1 MIEVLKLEG
10 KTEEEVL
17 SQIKKDETHYKIE
30 EIPGKLFKGKKYEI
44 TYITKDSVK
53 EYIKKFI
60 SNIGSAMNTTIN
72 VEIRELDNNYNVMLI
87 SENNP
92 ILIGKD
98 GRTLNSIQLLL
109 HQSLNSASGFNI
121 RINIDVAG
129 YKANREKRLEQQIKK
144 ISREVLSTKIE
155 AKLDPMNSYDRRL
168 VHNVVSNY
176 KNLESLSYGEEPLRY
191 IVISY
196 KED

>member
-1 MIEVLKLEG
+1 MIEVIKLEG
-10 KTEEEVL
+10 KTEEEIL
-17 SQIKKDETHYKIE
+17 NQINVEEVHYKIE
-30 EIPGKLFKGKKYEI
+30 EIPGKLFKGKKYELS
-44 TYITKDSVK
+44 YVK
-53 EYIKKFI
+53 KEDIKNYIKNYI
-60 SNIGSAMNTTIN
+60 SNVEKSMNTTIN
-72 VEIRELDNNYNVMLI
+72 VEIREIEGNYNIMLI

-109 HQSLNSASGFNI
+109 HQAINNVTGFNI

-129 YKANREKRLEQQIKK
+129 YKANREKRLEQQVKK
-144 ISREVLSTKIE
+144 ISKEVLNTKIE

-168 VHNVVSNY
+168 VHNVVGKF

>member
-1 MIEVLKLEG
+1 MIEVIKLEG
-10 KTEEEVL
+10 KSQEELL
-17 SQIKKDETHYKIE
+17 SQIKTEDVHYKVE
-30 EIPGKLFKGKKYEI
+30 EIPGKLFKGKKYEL
-44 TYITKDSVK
+44 TYVK
-53 EYIKKFI
+53 KEEIKNFIKNYI
-60 SNIGSAMNTTIN
+60 SNIASSMNTTIN
-72 VEIRELDNNYNVMLI
+72 VEIRESEENYNVMLI

-98 GRTLNSIQLLL
+98 GKTLNSIQLLI
-109 HQSLNSASGFNI
+109 HQAINNVSGFNI
-121 RINIDVAG
+121 RVNIDVAG
-129 YKANREKRLEQQIKK
+129 YKANREKRLESQVKRIAK
-144 ISREVLSTKIE
+144 EVLNTKIE

-168 VHNVVSNY
+168 VHNVVGKF

>member
-1 MIEVLKLEG
+1 MIEVIKLEG
-10 KTEEEVL
+10 KTEEEILNKINKEEV
-17 SQIKKDETHYKIE
+17 HYKLE
-30 EIPGKLFKGKKYEI
+30 EIPGKLFKGKKYEL
-44 TYITKDSVK
+44 S
-53 EYIKKFI
+53 YIKKDDIKGFI
-60 SNIGSAMNTTIN
+60 KNYVSNIASSMNTTIN
-72 VEIRELDNNYNVMLI
+72 IELREIDGNYNVMLI

-98 GRTLNSIQLLL
+98 GRTLNSIQLIL
-109 HQSLNSASGFNI
+109 HQAINNATGFNI

-144 ISREVLSTKIE
+144 IAKEVQNTKIE

-168 VHNVVSNY
+168 VHNIVGKF

>member
-1 MIEVLKLEG
+1 MIEVIKLEG
-10 KTEEEVL
+10 KTEEEIL
-17 SQIKKDETHYKIE
+17 NQINVEEVHYKIE
-30 EIPGKLFKGKKYEI
+30 EIPGKLFKGKKYELS
-44 TYITKDSVK
+44 YVK
-53 EYIKKFI
+53 KEDIKNYIKNYI
-60 SNIGSAMNTTIN
+60 SNLEKSMNTTIN
-72 VEIRELDNNYNVMLI
+72 VEIREIEGNYNIMLI

-109 HQSLNSASGFNI
+109 HQAINNVTGFNI

-129 YKANREKRLEQQIKK
+129 YKANREKRLEQQVKK
-144 ISREVLSTKIE
+144 ISKEVLNTKIE

-168 VHNVVSNY
+168 VHNVVGKF

>member
-60 SNIGSAMNTTIN
+60 SNIESAMNTTIN

-144 ISREVLSTKIE
+144 ISKEVLNTKIE